1 MIEVKTS
8 MSSVKEAVE
17 TVTRITAQKT
27 VDMDDTGIR
36 SEIQVIKN
44 LLLNRS
50 QFPNVPAVT
59 PVLPSWQLENK
70 NGKEKK
76 LSESSRDEVIT
87 ANEE

>member
-8 MSSVKEAVE
+8 VSSVKEAVE
-17 TVTRITAQKT
+17 TVARVMAQKT
-27 VDMDDTGIR
+27 VDMDDTCIR

-70 NGKEKK
+70 SGKEKK
-76 LSESSRDEVIT
+76 LSESSRDEAIT